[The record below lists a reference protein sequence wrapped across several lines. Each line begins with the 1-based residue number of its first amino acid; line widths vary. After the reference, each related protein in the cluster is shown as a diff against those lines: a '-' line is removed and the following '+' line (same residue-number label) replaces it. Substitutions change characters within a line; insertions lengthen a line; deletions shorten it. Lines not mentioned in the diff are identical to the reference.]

1 MCQNLAGQNPMI
13 NKFNNYMTQN
23 PNFVPFQNNE
33 LMNNNVHV
41 MNNLNNYVQQHRNV
55 RKNPNSATHPQ
66 SKVTNEDI
74 IKKILKPEI
83 ITKKNEDVKPNF
95 FIRQK
100 MMDDA
105 KEGKIDIKMTNA
117 PYKNIIRDKIIT
129 KKVDDVK
136 FDDLLVHKVTKT
148 DSNID
153 NFNTELSTRKCENDK
168 LDDNLKIE
176 FHIDNYDRHKI
187 NYFHKESYIKNLSYE
202 EKAFDENKQDYIE
215 FYKKKQKEAEEGQKW
230 CDKVLRDIVDE
241 GIISKDELPDGLK
254 MV

>member
-1 MCQNLAGQNPMI
+1 MYQNLAVQNPMV

-41 MNNLNNYVQQHRNV
+41 MNNLNNNVQQYRNV
-55 RKNPNSATHPQ
+55 RKNINPKHPH
-66 SKVTNEDI
+66 STTKVTNEDI
-74 IKKILKPEI
+74 IKKILKPEK

-100 MMDDA
+100 MMDEA
-105 KEGKIDIKMTNA
+105 KNGNIGIKMTNA

-136 FDDLLVHKVTKT
+136 VDDLLVHKVTKI

-153 NFNTELSTRKCENDK
+153 NFNTELSTRKTENDK

-176 FHIDNYDRHKI
+176 FHIDNYDKHKN

-241 GIISKDELPDGLK
+241 GIISKDELPDGLH
-254 MV
+254 